1 MPRLGLKEEEEVGV
15 LLQFS
20 VVWIMD
26 LRCVDFLEVLL
37 YLVLLQS

>member
-20 VVWIMD
+20 VVWIMA